1 MRLRALLLD
10 TAHAGLSPRAETL
23 MYAADRAEHV
33 DAVIAPALR
42 RGAVVVTDRFVDSS
56 IAYQG
61 RGRNQPVADV
71 AGLNQW
77 ATGGLQPDLTVLL
90 DLPSVAGLVRR
101 SPSADDY
108 QRDRRHIAADRPCLC
123 GADGDRDRARRDAA

>member
-1 MRLRALLLD
+1 M
-10 TAHAGLSPRAETL
+10 
-23 MYAADRAEHV
+23 
-33 DAVIAPALR
+33 
-42 RGAVVVTDRFVDSS
+42 VVTDRFVDSS

-101 SPSADDY
+101 SPSADRLEAEPAEFHDRVREGFLSQARAEPPRY
-108 QRDRRHIAADRPCLC
+108 LVLDATRPPDQISREIQDRIRDMLPDPVPAAAEDNTGSIPVIL
-123 GADGDRDRARRDAA
+123 D